1 MRVAQICTNAML
13 GSVGSI
19 VRNICSGLKENGDEY
34 LICYGRGKEPE
45 GYNHYKIDNTFEVY
59 YHAFLARIFDSDGL
73 HSKNATKRLI
83 KKLKD
88 FKPDVVH
95 IHCLHGY
102 YINYPMLFEYFSKD
116 NIKVVWTMHDC
127 WAFTGHCCNFE
138 YTNCNKW
145 KEGCGKCKQ
154 IKSYPK
160 SYIDNT
166 ICNFNKKKKTYE
178 ILGDCII
185 VTPSNWLGNLIKNSF
200 LNKHEVVVI
209 PNGIDTSV
217 FKPTYDEEVLQ
228 KYKIKSDKRVILCVA
243 SIWNE
248 KKGLEDIIELS
259 TLLSDEFQL
268 VVVGLTDKQIKSMP
282 FNITS
287 IPRTENVKEL
297 CVLYTSAYAFFNP
310 TYEDN
315 YPTVNLEAICCGT
328 PVITYKTGGSPE
340 CLSNHKYG
348 YDIEKKDYLKLI
360 ELIQKIN
367 LKKNVLDISSFS
379 KSKMIENYIE
389 LYRGVKM

>member
-127 WAFTGHCCNFE
+127 L
-138 YTNCNKW
+138 
-145 KEGCGKCKQ
+145 
-154 IKSYPK
+154 S
-160 SYIDNT
+160 
-166 ICNFNKKKKTYE
+166 
-178 ILGDCII
+178 
-185 VTPSNWLGNLIKNSF
+185 LI
-200 LNKHEVVVI
+200 HI
-209 PNGIDTSV
+209 
-217 FKPTYDEEVLQ
+217 
-228 KYKIKSDKRVILCVA
+228 
-243 SIWNE
+243 
-248 KKGLEDIIELS
+248 
-259 TLLSDEFQL
+259 
-268 VVVGLTDKQIKSMP
+268 
-282 FNITS
+282 
-287 IPRTENVKEL
+287 
-297 CVLYTSAYAFFNP
+297 
-310 TYEDN
+310 
-315 YPTVNLEAICCGT
+315 
-328 PVITYKTGGSPE
+328 
-340 CLSNHKYG
+340 
-348 YDIEKKDYLKLI
+348 
-360 ELIQKIN
+360 
-367 LKKNVLDISSFS
+367 
-379 KSKMIENYIE
+379 
-389 LYRGVKM
+389 

>member
-1 MRVAQICTNAML
+1 M
-13 GSVGSI
+13 
-19 VRNICSGLKENGDEY
+19 
-34 LICYGRGKEPE
+34 
-45 GYNHYKIDNTFEVY
+45 
-59 YHAFLARIFDSDGL
+59 
-73 HSKNATKRLI
+73 
-83 KKLKD
+83 
-88 FKPDVVH
+88 
-95 IHCLHGY
+95 
-102 YINYPMLFEYFSKD
+102 
-116 NIKVVWTMHDC
+116 
-127 WAFTGHCCNFE
+127 
-138 YTNCNKW
+138 
-145 KEGCGKCKQ
+145 
-154 IKSYPK
+154 
-160 SYIDNT
+160 
-166 ICNFNKKKKTYE
+166 
-178 ILGDCII
+178 
-185 VTPSNWLGNLIKNSF
+185 
-200 LNKHEVVVI
+200 I